1 MGREEPASGAWGV
14 QGEPSKRQPNRSK
27 SDGAGSKQRAGR
39 EEGGRRGGAGLEEG
53 QGGRQRG
60 QRWREAAGRGR
71 RASRAWGRGCP
82 DRKARREKPCLRGE
96 RP

>member
-1 MGREEPASGAWGV
+1 MV
-14 QGEPSKRQPNRSK
+14 QGVNR
-27 SDGAGSKQRAGR
+27 GQAGR
-39 EEGGRRGGAGLEEG
+39 EEGGRGGAGLEEE

-60 QRWREAAGRGR
+60 QRWREAAGRRR
-71 RASRAWGRGCP
+71 RANRCWGRGCP